1 MRIAIGNDHAGYD
14 MKLVVLEYLQQ
25 LNVDIENFGTDTN
38 DSVDYPEYAHK
49 VSECIENKDY
59 DYGILICGS
68 GEGVAI
74 TANKHTGIRAALCW
88 KNDIAKLARQ
98 HNDANIL
105 CIPARFIEK
114 DEAIDIL
121 KTFLET
127 EFEGGRH
134 QARIDKIAL

>member
-14 MKLVVLEYLQQ
+14 MKLVVLEYLQK